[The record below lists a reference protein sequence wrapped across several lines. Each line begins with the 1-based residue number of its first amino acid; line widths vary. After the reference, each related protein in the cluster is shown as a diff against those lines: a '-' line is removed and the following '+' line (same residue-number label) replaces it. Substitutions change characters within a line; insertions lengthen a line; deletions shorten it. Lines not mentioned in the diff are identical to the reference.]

1 MLAVFKGLPIP
12 NHLPPWVF
20 MWVLAVA
27 IYALLKWL
35 SWRRVQSG
43 IPYSAW
49 RSAAYLLAWPGMDAE
64 SFLNRDL
71 RATPPRPAVWCGAII
86 QTLLGV
92 LILWGAAREIS
103 DSHYLLRG
111 WVGMVG
117 AVLVLHF
124 GTFRIASLIWQRL
137 GVKAEP
143 IMAAPFWSRSLSEFW
158 GKRWNLGFRQL
169 AYDLIFAPLHKKLGS
184 GVAGFIVFVASGLI
198 HDFVISLP
206 ARGGYGLPTAYFVLQ
221 GAGVAAE
228 RSNLGR
234 RLGLRRGV
242 RGWLFMAALTAGPA
256 FMLFHPPFIRHVIIP
271 MMQAIHS
278 L

>member
-1 MLAVFKGLPIP
+1 
-12 NHLPPWVF
+12 
-20 MWVLAVA
+20 
-27 IYALLKWL
+27 
-35 SWRRVQSG
+35 
-43 IPYSAW
+43 
-49 RSAAYLLAWPGMDAE
+49 
-64 SFLNRDL
+64 
-71 RATPPRPAVWCGAII
+71 
-86 QTLLGV
+86 
-92 LILWGAAREIS
+92 
-103 DSHYLLRG
+103 
-111 WVGMVG
+111 MVG

-124 GTFRIASLIWQRL
+124 GTFRIAALIWQKL

-143 IMAAPFWSRSLSEFW
+143 IMASPFLSRSLSEFW

-169 AYDLIFAPLHKKLGS
+169 AYDLIFAPLHKKLGA
-184 GVAGFIVFVASGLI
+184 GVAGFIVFAASGLI

-228 RSNLGR
+228 RSNFGK

>member
-1 MLAVFKGLPIP
+1 MLGEFPFP
-12 NHLPPWVF
+12 NHLLPWVF
-20 MWVLAVA
+20 MWILALA
-27 IYALLKWL
+27 IYAVLKWL
-35 SWRRVQSG
+35 SWLRVQSC
-43 IPYSAW
+43 IPHSIW

-71 RATPPRPAVWCGAII
+71 RATPPRRVEWYRAII

-92 LILWGAAREIS
+92 LILWGVARTIS
-103 DSHYLLRG
+103 ESYPLLRG
-111 WVGMVG
+111 WAGMVG

-124 GTFRIASLIWQRL
+124 GTFRIAALIWQKL
-137 GVKAEP
+137 GIKAEP
-143 IMAAPFWSRSLSEFW
+143 IMAAPLWARSLSEFW

-169 AYDLIFAPLHKKLGS
+169 AYDLVFAPLHKKLGT
-184 GVAGFIVFVASGLI
+184 GAAGFIVFVASGLV

-206 ARGGYGLPTAYFVLQ
+206 ARGGYGLPTAYFVIQ

-242 RGWLFMAALTAGPA
+242 RGWLFMAALTASPA
-256 FMLFHPPFIRHVIIP
+256 FLLFHPPFIRHVIIP
-271 MMQAIHS
+271 MMHAIHS